1 VSAKLSKHPWTWQS
15 SNGSQQEVIPQTLRR
30 PAQLQVHFGTSTA
43 NGLSIVAAAAA
54 LHLEL
59 PLRITRLR
67 SLINQHESKR
77 RLVLQHI
84 DTLQYYTIDHGFS
97 DQSWFQLLQ
106 QRL

>member
-1 VSAKLSKHPWTWQS
+1 
-15 SNGSQQEVIPQTLRR
+15 
-30 PAQLQVHFGTSTA
+30 
-43 NGLSIVAAAAA
+43 
-54 LHLEL
+54 
-59 PLRITRLR
+59 
-67 SLINQHESKR
+67 LINQHESKR